1 MNNQLPPEQLAF
13 VQAIFEMREAQRAYY
28 MQTTSNRLKVAKLK
42 EAKVDALLEPY
53 LKQGYIKPQATPPT
67 IPNLFNPTKP

>member
-42 EAKVDALLEPY
+42 EAKVDALLQPY
-53 LKQGYIKPQATPPT
+53 LKQGYIKPQVATPT